1 MLREI
6 MKPIEWLAHRVLAE
20 ELRLK
25 DETIGGLCGQLEH
38 VRTKLNRTANHRD
51 QLAQH
56 LHDIGAAKEWKTRQE
71 LDKAKGADANLQ
83 LFCPTCK
90 IGVGDDEAVKAGDLK
105 KCPQC
110 GGTEFRYSWEFE
122 L

>member
-1 MLREI
+1 MDI
-6 MKPIEWLAHRVLAE
+6 FKPFKAVARWVIRE

-25 DETIGGLCGQLEH
+25 DETISGLCGQLEH

-56 LHDIGAAKEWKTRQE
+56 LHDIGAAKTWATQQQNDREKA
-71 LDKAKGADANLQ
+71 AKGYNIQ
-83 LFCPTCK
+83 MFCPDCK
-90 IGVGDDEAVKAGDLK
+90 IGVGDQNSIDDRDVEY
-105 KCPQC
+105 CPQC
-110 GGTEFRYSWEFE
+110 NGTKFVPSWEFE